1 MYLYDINNITGR
13 GNDVCP
19 LPLVQVVVKA
29 PFNGKK
35 VYLQIRTW
43 GAFPQPQIWPDG
55 K

>member
-1 MYLYDINNITGR
+1 MYLYDINNNIIGR

-43 GAFPQPQIWPDG
+43 GAFPQPQI
-55 K
+55 